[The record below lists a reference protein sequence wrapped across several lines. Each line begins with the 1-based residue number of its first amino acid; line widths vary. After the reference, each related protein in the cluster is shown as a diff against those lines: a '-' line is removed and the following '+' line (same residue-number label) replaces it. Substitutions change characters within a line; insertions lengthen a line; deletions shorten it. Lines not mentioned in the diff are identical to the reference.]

1 MTTLLLVYKSS
12 TGVVTTPVEEVIFDP
27 REFPGVIIFSSSTKY
42 RCKIKVENL
51 VAIVLNRGG
60 GQQ

>member
-27 REFPGVIIFSSSTKY
+27 REFPGVIIFSTKNEY
-42 RCKIKVENL
+42 RVKIRLENFIAL
-51 VAIVLNRGG
+51 LPPRE
-60 GQQ
+60 